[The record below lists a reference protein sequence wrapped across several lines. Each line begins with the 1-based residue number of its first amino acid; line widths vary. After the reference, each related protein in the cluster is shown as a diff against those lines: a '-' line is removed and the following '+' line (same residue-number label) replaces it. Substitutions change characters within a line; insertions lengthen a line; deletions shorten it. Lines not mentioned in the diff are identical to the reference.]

1 MDLTGVGG
9 ARRSP
14 SPPSWVTWAAWI
26 VAMVVAAA
34 QCWAAFARPL
44 HDRLADLHVY
54 VGSVSL
60 LREGGSLYDFAA
72 EPTGAPFTYP
82 PFAGLLFLPL
92 TLVSEPALRVVWT
105 TATVMV
111 IALIAVVVARAADPH
126 LLPARLAAAVLTA
139 VLFASAP
146 ASSNLRFGQV
156 SVFLALLVLV
166 DCLRLVPERFAGI
179 ATGFAGAVK
188 LTPLIFIPYLWFTGR
203 RRAALTAAATFGG
216 CALLAW
222 LVLPGESARFWL
234 TEIWNV
240 DRVGNISTGGNQ
252 SLNGMLLRL
261 AVPDTART
269 ALVGVIGLAVAVWAL
284 VRAVR
289 ADRAGAPLAGAV
301 VVGAASLVV
310 SPVSWTHHQIWL
322 VLAAWVAVSA
332 SAARNAAWSG
342 LVVALMALPVT
353 SVGAHLP
360 GGVVWGN
367 ARLLLALAIA
377 CAVPFVARR
386 AAAPE
391 PAPRPVPVPGPRRP
405 AGSRSRRG

>member
-1 MDLTGVGG
+1 MDLIRANLV
-9 ARRSP
+9 ARSP
-14 SPPSWVTWAAWI
+14 PAVRIMWTVAAI
-26 VAMVVAAA
+26 AAAA
-34 QCWAAFARPL
+34 QCWGAFARAP

-105 TATVMV
+105 TATVAV
-111 IALIAVVVARAADPH
+111 VALIAVLVSRAADPYPV
-126 LLPARLAAAVLTA
+126 PAGLATAAGAV

-146 ASSNLRFGQV
+146 VSSNLRFGQV
-156 SVFLALLVLV
+156 SVFLVLLVLV

-179 ATGFAGAVK
+179 ATGLAGAVK
-188 LTPLIFIPYLWFTGR
+188 LIPLIFIPYLWFTGR

-216 CALLAW
+216 SVLLAW

-234 TEIWNV
+234 TEIWDV

-261 AVPDTART
+261 AVPDAART
-269 ALVGVIGLAVAVWAL
+269 ALVGVVGLAVAAWAL

-301 VVGAASLVV
+301 AVGAASLVV
-310 SPVSWTHHQIWL
+310 SPVSWTHHQTWL
-322 VLAAWVAVSA
+322 ILAAWVAVSA

-342 LVVALMALPVT
+342 LVVALMVLPVT

-360 GGVVWGN
+360 GGVIWGN

-377 CAVPFVARR
+377 CAVPFAARR
-386 AAAPE
+386 APAPE
-391 PAPRPVPVPGPRRP
+391 PTPQRVP
-405 AGSRSRRG
+405 A